1 MSDRITSETLR
12 QLAMSDGWTSDTLKA
27 FLVRL
32 GGQMDADAAKL
43 AVAETAAAEWRDKLA
58 EAKVGWQ
65 TASARVVDLEGQL
78 HAMAERVS
86 NCRDLVNQKH
96 QRAEAITFYAE
107 QAEARLAD
115 YKTAHHQPESEGEN
129 DSMLAGYQRALDDVE
144 SLKARLAEVEREL
157 DRLNSVVLPHARSQE
172 NANGFQRGWHAALDR
187 MSGGEAVEVL
197 SRLVPEPAATV
208 EVPVCTACERC
219 STLSAALEAIH
230 TTVRGDEK
238 SECWTIRKW
247 LDERGIFNDDLSGG
261 QRLVEEV
268 CKAVLSAALARAEVP
283 AKE

>member
-1 MSDRITSETLR
+1 MT
-12 QLAMSDGWTSDTLKA
+12 
-27 FLVRL
+27 
-32 GGQMDADAAKL
+32 DADL
-43 AVAETAAAEWRDKLA
+43 QHWRERL
-58 EAKVGWQ
+58 AKVSGPTCAFDDLNEWHHDSREIAKRMIAEIDAKQTGWQ
-65 TASARVVDLEGQL
+65 VASARVVDLEGQL
-78 HAMAERVS
+78 HAMAEQVAVMEGPAR
-86 NCRDLVNQKH
+86 NYNRTLA
-96 QRAEAITFYAE
+96 RAE

-219 STLSAALEAIH
+219 STLSAALEQAGLFL
-230 TTVRGDEK
+230 TVDV
-238 SECWTIRKW
+238 S
-247 LDERGIFNDDLSGG
+247 
-261 QRLVEEV
+261 V
-268 CKAVLSAALARAEVP
+268 
-283 AKE
+283 